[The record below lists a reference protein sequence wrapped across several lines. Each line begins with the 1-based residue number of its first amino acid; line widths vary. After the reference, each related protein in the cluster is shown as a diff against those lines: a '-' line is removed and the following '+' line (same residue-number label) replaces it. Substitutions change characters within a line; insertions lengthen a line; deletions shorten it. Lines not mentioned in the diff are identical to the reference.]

1 MSSLNMKLGSMCTTG
16 PVGRKG
22 PVQDTLT
29 YEFRTVTVRAFRNQ
43 HEACKFSH
51 IIQSPEVAG
60 SEPLIEKGLIA
71 FIKIRPVKECS
82 EKTKS

>member
-1 MSSLNMKLGSMCTTG
+1 MYNRSSG
-16 PVGRKG
+16 
-22 PVQDTLT
+22 QDTLT
-29 YEFRTVTVRAFRNQ
+29 YKFRTVTVRAFRNQ
-43 HEACKFSH
+43 HEACKFSR

-71 FIKIRPVKECS
+71 FIKIRPGKECS